1 VGCNVAQLPGQQYAY
16 EQHYRY
22 RYPRRQRTRHALVA
36 LLCRGLGASGVL
48 PCSIGRLATSAQH
61 KEKRR
66 TQAGK
71 DGEKSDGDEKLHRA
85 DYPVM
90 SQPVPTLGQKTAQ
103 PAKGRARVL
112 LAVLTLLAML
122 ATALLGGWQLQRA
135 STKETLAAQ
144 MDERNTLPA
153 LTKLAREATQTVA
166 SSASQ
171 ADAAQALV
179 HRRVQLRGVWLTAHT
194 VFLDNRYMAG
204 RPGFLVVTPLQLES
218 SAHAVWVQRGWVPRD
233 PTDRTRLPKVPTPTG
248 TTTVEGRVVQE
259 ISRVYALGEGSAAP
273 TNAITAS
280 TVAASSA
287 PVSSAPNPARASRIW
302 QNLPAVDLGA
312 QTQWLSVAV
321 LQTAASLGDAPD
333 GLLRDW
339 PAVDAGVA
347 KHYGYAFQWFALCGL
362 IMVLYVWFQLLSPRR
377 RKA

>member
-1 VGCNVAQLPGQQYAY
+1 MPPSMSTTGQITAESAPGKA
-16 EQHYRY
+16 
-22 RYPRRQRTRHALVA
+22 
-36 LLCRGLGASGVL
+36 RG
-48 PCSIGRLATSAQH
+48 
-61 KEKRR
+61 
-66 TQAGK
+66 
-71 DGEKSDGDEKLHRA
+71 
-85 DYPVM
+85 
-90 SQPVPTLGQKTAQ
+90 
-103 PAKGRARVL
+103 L

-122 ATALLGGWQLQRA
+122 VTAWLGGWQLQRA

-144 MDERNTLPA
+144 IVEQNKLPA
-153 LTKLAREATQTVA
+153 LTELTQEAIKNAALTMPPDT
-166 SSASQ
+166 S
-171 ADAAQALV
+171 AQALV
-179 HRRVQLRGVWLTAHT
+179 HRRVRLRGVWLDENT
-194 VFLDNRYMAG
+194 VFLENRYMAG

-233 PTDRTRLPKVPTPTG
+233 PADRTRLPEVPTPTG
-248 TTTVEGRVVQE
+248 IITVEGRVVQE

-302 QNLPAVDLGA
+302 QNLPAVDLGS

-333 GLLRDW
+333 GLRRDW